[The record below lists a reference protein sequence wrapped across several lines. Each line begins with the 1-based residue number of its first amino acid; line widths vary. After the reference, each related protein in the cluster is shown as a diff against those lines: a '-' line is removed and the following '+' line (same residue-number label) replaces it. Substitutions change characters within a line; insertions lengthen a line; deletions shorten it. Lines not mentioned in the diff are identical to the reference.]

1 MLFKGKIL
9 LMTKQSAEVFL
20 GYLIDLSRDANMTPN
35 DMGFMTYSLDVIVE
49 HGKIFEIRI
58 KGSEGKIRPQ

>member
-1 MLFKGKIL
+1 
-9 LMTKQSAEVFL
+9 MTKQSAEVFL
-20 GYLIDLSRDANMTPN
+20 SYLIDLAREANMTPS

-49 HGKIFEIRI
+49 RDKIFEIRI